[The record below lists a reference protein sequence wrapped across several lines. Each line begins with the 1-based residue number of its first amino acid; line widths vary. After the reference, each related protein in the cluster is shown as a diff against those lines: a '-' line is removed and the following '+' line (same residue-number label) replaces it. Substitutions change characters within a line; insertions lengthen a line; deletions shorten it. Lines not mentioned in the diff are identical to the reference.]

1 MEVMDNF
8 KKLMYRLL
16 VLYLVGVAFWLALSV
31 PAESRHLQAT
41 GQPYNMVI
49 KDVYEWRYTTDKNSV
64 EKCQIIYE
72 ENKTNSENAIKGALL
87 GAIIGNIISDGD
99 NTATTGGALMGALAG
114 GNVDPVEGVKK
125 KNIEQVLKFPGM
137 VGSTKSNLTR
147 AGGDWQDF
155 LKNMKNKSGKGNTIN
170 V

>member
-1 MEVMDNF
+1 M
-8 KKLMYRLL
+8 
-16 VLYLVGVAFWLALSV
+16 
-31 PAESRHLQAT
+31 P
-41 GQPYNMVI
+41 
-49 KDVYEWRYTTDKNSV
+49 VYTLKNT
-64 EKCQIIYE
+64 
-72 ENKTNSENAIKGALL
+72 KTNKEWDITCSYKDLQ
-87 GAIIGNIISDGD
+87 
-99 NTATTGGALMGALAG
+99 
-114 GNVDPVEGVKK
+114 VELKK

>member
-72 ENKTNSENAIKGALL
+72 ENKTNGENAIKGALL

-125 KNIEQVLKFPGM
+125 KKCTYQKKKEKIYSHSIIRFW
-137 VGSTKSNLTR
+137 
-147 AGGDWQDF
+147 A
-155 LKNMKNKSGKGNTIN
+155 SGKKYELDFYR
-170 V
+170 